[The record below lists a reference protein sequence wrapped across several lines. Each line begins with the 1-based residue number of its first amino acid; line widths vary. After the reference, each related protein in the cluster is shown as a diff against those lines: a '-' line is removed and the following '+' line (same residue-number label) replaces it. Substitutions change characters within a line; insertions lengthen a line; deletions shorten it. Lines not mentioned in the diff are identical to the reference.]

1 MLKKAEILADQIEQ
15 TIVGQ
20 RWEPGDLFGSEVEL
34 IARYRVSRAVF
45 REAVR
50 LLEHHGLAEMRRGL
64 HGGLFIRQPDPQPV
78 AKAMAVYLDFEK
90 VEPRQLEDARLAIEL
105 FCVERVAAR
114 IGEDEITEIRA
125 FLAAEAAQVASG
137 EVRSLHDFHVLVAR
151 LTANP
156 ALHLFVQTLT
166 ILTQRQQPV
175 LDRNRTS
182 RRDIH
187 AAHARIG
194 EAIIARDGALA
205 RQRMMTHLEDVAM
218 ARHRRPAPRG
228 EASAPR
234 GEASAKPAA
243 EPAIG

>member
-1 MLKKAEILADQIEQ
+1 LKKAEIVADQIEQ

-34 IARYRVSRAVF
+34 IARYGVSRAVF

-90 VEPRQLEDARLAIEL
+90 VEPRQLDDARLAIEL

-114 IGEDEITEIRA
+114 ISEQEVAEIRA
-125 FLAAEAAQVASG
+125 FLADEAAQVASG
-137 EVRSLHDFHVLVAR
+137 QTRSLHDFHVLVAR

-166 ILTQRQQPV
+166 DLTQRQHRAPE
-175 LDRNRTS
+175 RS
-182 RRDIH
+182 RISLRELH
-187 AAHARIG
+187 AAHARIA

-205 RQRMMTHLEDVAM
+205 RHRMMTHLEETSA
-218 ARHRRPAPRG
+218 AGQRRPAARG
-228 EASAPR
+228 EP
-234 GEASAKPAA
+234 AKPAA
-243 EPAIG
+243 G